1 MINSTFPEQL
11 ILADVKPVFKKNL
24 RTDKENYI
32 PVSILSSISKIF
44 ERRFYKQLY
53 DYFDLIFSQNQ
64 CGFRKGFHVVS
75 CLPTMIE
82 KYRGSLDQGGVYG
95 TLLTDVSKD
104 FDCLPHELII
114 AKLYAYGV
122 DMLLLKLINSYLSK
136 RR

>member
-11 ILADVKPVFKKNL
+11 ILADVKPVFKKNV

-53 DYFDLIFSQNQ
+53 DYFDLLFTEPMWVSKRFSCCKLFAND
-64 CGFRKGFHVVS
+64 
-75 CLPTMIE
+75 IE
-82 KYRGSLDQGGVYG
+82 KYRRSLDQGGVYG

-104 FDCLPHELII
+104 FDCLPHELTI